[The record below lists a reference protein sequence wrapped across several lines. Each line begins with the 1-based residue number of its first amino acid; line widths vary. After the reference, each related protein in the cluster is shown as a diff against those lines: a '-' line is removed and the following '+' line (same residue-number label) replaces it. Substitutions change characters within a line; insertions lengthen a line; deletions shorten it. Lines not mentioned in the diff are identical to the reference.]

1 MAFIEFLSALV
12 GYVLFALAVIHAIKD
27 TNENRMQR
35 MLMLITLFV
44 YGFLLEYLG
53 VISGNYH
60 YATFAIM
67 IMGII
72 PLPVTFAWVGII
84 YSVMIIGERL
94 ELPVWLRILSTTLIA
109 LSLDWGMDPVAV
121 EIGAWTWTF
130 KGAPYFGVPSFNFVG
145 WFFIPIAYLIP
156 YGLNWNQ
163 EEKKLSLL
171 NIAEIDNENTL
182 IRKLY
187 TLLCVIP
194 ISMGILFIVGIFS
207 SIPIVYNMPLIP
219 LIIWAV
225 LTVII
230 ASGMIIWKRE
240 NLKRTQWFDIIPP
253 TVLIYIG
260 LNYAFYGFLVGRAD
274 LGFLMLLTGIPLW
287 LAFIFTLQ
295 KPKS

>member
-1 MAFIEFLSALV
+1 MSIFDFLPALV
-12 GYVLFALAVIHAIKD
+12 GYVLCALAIIHAIED
-27 TNENRMQR
+27 SSENRMQR
-35 MLMLITLFV
+35 IFMLVTLFA

-60 YATFAIM
+60 YATFAVM
-67 IMGII
+67 LLGVI

-94 ELPVWLRILSTTLIA
+94 ELPVWQRILTTTLIA

-130 KGAPYFGVPSFNFVG
+130 KGAPYYGVPSFNFVG

-156 YGLNWNQ
+156 YGLNWNS

-171 NIAEIDNENTL
+171 NIAEIDNENSL
-182 IRKLY
+182 RRKLY
-187 TLLCVIP
+187 TLLGVIP
-194 ISMGILFIVGIFS
+194 IAIGILFIVGIFT

-219 LIIWAV
+219 IIIWAV
-225 LTVII
+225 LTVVI
-230 ASGMIIWKRE
+230 ASGTIIWKRE
-240 NLKRTQWFDIIPP
+240 NLNHTQWFDVLPP

-260 LNYAFYGFLVGRAD
+260 LNYAFYGFLAGRAD

>member
-1 MAFIEFLSALV
+1 MLC
-12 GYVLFALAVIHAIKD
+12 ALAIIHAIEH
-27 TNENRMQR
+27 TSENRLQR
-35 MLMLITLFV
+35 IFMLITLFV

-60 YATFAIM
+60 YATDAVM

-84 YSVMIIGERL
+84 YIVMIIGERL
-94 ELPVWLRILSTTLIA
+94 ELPVWQRILTTTFIA

-121 EIGAWTWTF
+121 EIGAWTWTS
-130 KGAPYFGVPSFNFVG
+130 KGAPYYGVPSFNFVG

-156 YGLNWNQ
+156 YGLSWNT

-171 NIAEIDNENTL
+171 NIAEIENENTL
-182 IRKLY
+182 RRKLY
-187 TLLCVIP
+187 TLLGVIP
-194 ISMGILFIVGIFS
+194 FSMGILFIIGIVS
-207 SIPIVYNMPLIP
+207 NIPIVYNMPLIT
-219 LIIWAV
+219 LVIWAV

-230 ASGMIIWKRE
+230 TSGMIIWKRE
-240 NLKRTQWFDIIPP
+240 NLKRTRWFDIFPP

-260 LNYAFYGFLVGRAD
+260 INYAFYGFLVDRAD
-274 LGFLMLLTGIPLW
+274 LGFLMLLTGILLW

-295 KPKS
+295 KPK